1 MIWLLGGYMWLFV
14 HRPFEIWPVLRQL
27 DLVVMPSLWEA
38 WPLLPMEAM
47 VAGVPVL
54 GSDCIGLREVLKD
67 TPSRTVPAND
77 PAALAAG
84 LRAALD
90 EPWTEAA
97 RNFAAEARSRFDNAH
112 SVRHLIELFDALAG
126 GAWRSARAQVA

>member
-1 MIWLLGGYMWLFV
+1 
-14 HRPFEIWPVLRQL
+14 
-27 DLVVMPSLWEA
+27 MPSLWEA

-54 GSDCIGLREVLKD
+54 GSDCIGLREVLRD
-67 TPSRTVPAND
+67 TPSRTVAAND
-77 PAALAAG
+77 PAALVDG

-97 RNFAAEARSRFDNAH
+97 RAFVPQARTRFDNAH
-112 SVRHLIELFDALAG
+112 AVRCLTALFDALAG
-126 GAWRSARAQVA
+126 GTRQDVAARAA